1 MSDGDQRLQCKHFKE
16 PFGTRWHFSSSYH
29 PETVGQASKNINGS
43 NSSELEPVVLHDL
56 RPAFAFEE
64 SMELP
69 VIDVMIALAENP
81 T

>member
-1 MSDGDQRLQCKHFKE
+1 MN
-16 PFGTRWHFSSSYH
+16 FSSSYH
-29 PETVGQASKNINGS
+29 PETDEQASKNINGS
-43 NSSELEPVVLHDL
+43 NSSALESVVLYDP